1 MLDIK
6 QLKKDAEYS
15 LDHHWANIKKLE
27 GFDSDQHKASALE
40 LKNTILVE
48 VIRPLEEM
56 ILMLDLFTKMG
67 LHNVPRSMFV
77 KWQVRFDCLL
87 TRMGVV
93 E

>member
-1 MLDIK
+1 MDIE
-6 QLKKDAEYS
+6 QLKNDAEYS
-15 LDHHWANIKKLE
+15 LDHHWTNIKKLE
-27 GFDSDQHKASALE
+27 GFDSDQHRASALE

-67 LHNVPRSMFV
+67 LDNVPRSMVV

>member
-1 MLDIK
+1 LLDIK
-6 QLKKDAEYS
+6 RLKKDAEHS

-27 GFDSDQHKASALE
+27 DFDSEQHRASALE

-67 LHNVPRSMFV
+67 LHNVPRSMAV

-87 TRMGVV
+87 TRMGVL

>member
-1 MLDIK
+1 LLDIK

-15 LDHHWANIKKLE
+15 LDHHYTNIKKLE
-27 GFDSDQHKASALE
+27 GFDSDQHRASALE

-67 LHNVPRSMFV
+67 LHNVPR
-77 KWQVRFDCLL
+77 
-87 TRMGVV
+87 
-93 E
+93 

>member
-1 MLDIK
+1 MDIK
-6 QLKKDAEYS
+6 QLKKDAERS

-27 GFDSDQHKASALE
+27 GFDSDQHEASALE

-67 LHNVPRSMFV
+67 LDNVPHSMVV

>member
-67 LHNVPRSMFV
+67 LHNVPRSMVV